1 MLSLKT
7 PQEVREEFNR
17 AGKPINSWAE
27 DNGFKPSLVYEVL
40 SGRKKCIRG
49 KSHKIAVLL
58 GMKLGITE
66 GDM

>member
-27 DNGFKPSLVYEVL
+27 ENGFKPSLVYEVL

-49 KSHKIAVLL
+49 QSHKIAVLL
-58 GMKLGITE
+58 GMKNGINE
-66 GDM
+66 GGM